1 MSTDSTRETWGL
13 SFLLSSSARLA
24 SICRGVFLRTAAK
37 SALWRYW
44 APTLVWT
51 LAIVVLSGN
60 LGSLA
65 NTSAIF
71 TWIMSWIVILDLDTL
86 SRYHFYCRQA
96 LHAICYGVLTILW
109 FRALTASYP
118 ESLWT
123 NRILALALLVSLT
136 DEGRQYFV
144 PGRPSSWWDVG
155 LDMSGGV
162 LFLFL
167 YTCCRWMK
175 NRVASKAQP
184 PPS

>member
-1 MSTDSTRETWGL
+1 M
-13 SFLLSSSARLA
+13 
-24 SICRGVFLRTAAK
+24 RTAAK
-37 SALWRYW
+37 AALWRYW

-51 LAIVVLSGN
+51 LAIVVLSGK

-136 DEGRQYFV
+136 DEGRQYFCPTV
-144 PGRPSSWWDVG
+144 PPAGG
-155 LDMSGGV
+155 MSAWICPGAFFFCSCTPAAGG
-162 LFLFL
+162 
-167 YTCCRWMK
+167 
-175 NRVASKAQP
+175 
-184 PPS
+184 

>member
-51 LAIVVLSGN
+51 LAIVVLSGK

-86 SRYHFYCRQA
+86 SRYHFYCRKA
-96 LHAICYGVLTILW
+96 LHAICYGGLTILW

-123 NRILALALLVSLT
+123 NRILALALALLVSLT
-136 DEGRQYFV
+136 DEGRQYFCPAV
-144 PGRPSSWWDVG
+144 PPAGG
-155 LDMSGGV
+155 MSAWICPGAFFFCSCTPAAGG
-162 LFLFL
+162 
-167 YTCCRWMK
+167 
-175 NRVASKAQP
+175 
-184 PPS
+184 

>member
-1 MSTDSTRETWGL
+1 M
-13 SFLLSSSARLA
+13 
-24 SICRGVFLRTAAK
+24 RTAAK

-60 LGSLA
+60 PGSLA

-123 NRILALALLVSLT
+123 SRILALALLVSLT
-136 DEGRQYFV
+136 DEGRQYFLPAV
-144 PGRPSSWWDVG
+144 PPAGG
-155 LDMSGGV
+155 MSAWICPGAFFFCSCTPAAGG
-162 LFLFL
+162 
-167 YTCCRWMK
+167 
-175 NRVASKAQP
+175 
-184 PPS
+184 

>member
-51 LAIVVLSGN
+51 LASVVLSGK

-86 SRYHFYCRQA
+86 SRYHFYCRKA

-123 NRILALALLVSLT
+123 NRILALALALLVSLT
-136 DEGRQYFV
+136 DEGRQYFCPAV
-144 PGRPSSWWDVG
+144 PPAGECRPGYVRGRSFSVPVHLLPVDEKQG
-155 LDMSGGV
+155 
-162 LFLFL
+162 
-167 YTCCRWMK
+167 R
-175 NRVASKAQP
+175 
-184 PPS
+184 